1 MKLNEEKLMSQLQFV
16 RANDL
21 KTDSVGYNKGDY
33 NKVMSLEEKLG
44 EYEQIV
50 LEQRERLIDVENR
63 KLELET

>member
-1 MKLNEEKLMSQLQFV
+1 M
-16 RANDL
+16 
-21 KTDSVGYNKGDY
+21 GYNKGDY